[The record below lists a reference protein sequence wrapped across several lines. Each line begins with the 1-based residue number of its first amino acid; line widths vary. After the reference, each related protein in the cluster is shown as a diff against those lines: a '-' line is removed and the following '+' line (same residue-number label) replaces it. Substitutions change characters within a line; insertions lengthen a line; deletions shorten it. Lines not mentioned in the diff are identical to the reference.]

1 MTVLEI
7 FKMDFCLRD
16 RHIFI
21 WQSLQILN
29 IFITLTLK
37 QVFWKKE
44 NFKEKL
50 VHRFFVESTT
60 TENPKTYVKTDR
72 MENKK
77 WIYPK
82 KLNLPLTTLFFEN
95 LICV

>member
-1 MTVLEI
+1 MT
-7 FKMDFCLRD
+7 
-16 RHIFI
+16 
-21 WQSLQILN
+21 
-29 IFITLTLK
+29 ITANFEHFHYFNFQTSFLK
-37 QVFWKKE
+37 KKK

-50 VHRFFVESTT
+50 VHCFFVESTT

-82 KLNLPLTTLFFEN
+82 KLNFPLTTLFFEN